1 LNITE
6 KQKQIYNC
14 YLKHLRKGQPYN
26 LRKNFDDLNGQT
38 KIDLYKLQNFFN
50 KFKQIRMDFFFE
62 AFAFVYP
69 NDDYPQLSFFCTRK
83 ALKCYSLY
91 KEHKENQSP
100 DTMLDDIKKSV
111 VFIGSFCMRN
121 NILMQ
126 KYLKHKTLCIPTW
139 IKHYKEGNINI
150 YAVIALGYS
159 NELNSLQEDEREL
172 WVPNLLQN
180 ITSYKIRYSN
190 CKSKVK
196 IMKWLETTEN
206 FIKKNLTFVAD

>member
-1 LNITE
+1 MNITE
-6 KQKQIYNC
+6 RQKQIYNC

-26 LRKNFDDLNGQT
+26 PRKNFDDLTGQT

-50 KFKQIRMDFFFE
+50 KFKQINIDFFFE
-62 AFAFVYP
+62 SFAFVYP

-100 DTMLDDIKKSV
+100 DSMLDDIKKSI

-121 NILMQ
+121 NVLMQ
-126 KYLKHKTLCIPTW
+126 NYLKHKTLCIPTW
-139 IKHYKEGNINI
+139 IKHYKEANINI

-180 ITSYKIRYSN
+180 VTSYKIRYNN
-190 CKSKVK
+190 CKSKPK
-196 IMKWLETTEN
+196 IIKWIETTDN